1 MRQFVVIALAG
12 LALGGCSS
20 LSDTFRSTPPEVT
33 VQLDS
38 VPPGA
43 DALASTGQSCRTPC
57 SVKVPPADFSV
68 TFTMDKFQPATVPVQ
83 VVVTPGSF
91 MSEGTTTV
99 TPNPVTAQLQP
110 AKPVRKRTPVR
121 KPRKPKPAA
130 AAPAAEAPAASSPF
144 PAPPAPA
151 R

>member
-1 MRQFVVIALAG
+1 MRHLVVIALAG
-12 LALGGCSS
+12 LSLGGCASM
-20 LSDTFRSTPPEVT
+20 SDAFKSTPPDVT

-43 DALASTGQSCRTPC
+43 DAVASTGQSCKTPC
-57 SVKVPPADFSV
+57 SIKVPPADFTV
-68 TFTMDKFQPATVPVQ
+68 TFSLDKFQTTTVPVQ
-83 VVVTPGSF
+83 VSVAPGSF

-99 TPNPVTAQLQP
+99 TPNPVTAELQS
-110 AKPVRKRTPVR
+110 AKPSRKARQVR

-130 AAPAAEAPAASSPF
+130 AAPAADAPAAGSPF
-144 PAPPAPA
+144 PAPAA

>member
-1 MRQFVVIALAG
+1 MRHLVVIALAG
-12 LALGGCSS
+12 LSLGGCASM
-20 LSDTFRSTPPEVT
+20 SDAFKSTPPDVT

-43 DALASTGQSCRTPC
+43 DAVASTGQSCKTPC
-57 SVKVPPADFSV
+57 SIKVPPADFTV
-68 TFTMDKFQPATVPVQ
+68 TFSLDKFQTTTVPVQ
-83 VVVTPGSF
+83 VSVAPGSF

-99 TPNPVTAQLQP
+99 TPNPVTAELQS
-110 AKPVRKRTPVR
+110 AKPSRKARQVR

-130 AAPAAEAPAASSPF
+130 AAPAAEAPAAGSPF
-144 PAPPAPA
+144 PAPAA

>member
-1 MRQFVVIALAG
+1 MRHLVVIALAG
-12 LALGGCSS
+12 LSLGGCASM
-20 LSDTFRSTPPEVT
+20 SDAFKSTPPDVT

-43 DALASTGQSCRTPC
+43 DAVASTGQSCKTPC
-57 SVKVPPADFSV
+57 SVKVSPADFNV
-68 TFTMDKFQPATVPVQ
+68 TFTMDKFQPVTIPVQ

-99 TPNPVTAQLQP
+99 TPNPVTAELQP
-110 AKPVRKRTPVR
+110 AKPARRARHASK
-121 KPRKPKPAA
+121 RKPKPAA
-130 AAPAAEAPAASSPF
+130 AAPASEAPAAASPF
-144 PAPPAPA
+144 PAPSGT

>member
-1 MRQFVVIALAG
+1 MRHLVVIALAG
-12 LALGGCSS
+12 LSLGGCASM
-20 LSDTFRSTPPEVT
+20 SDAFKSTPPDVT

-43 DALASTGQSCRTPC
+43 DAVASTGQSCKTPC
-57 SVKVPPADFSV
+57 SIKVPPADFTV
-68 TFTMDKFQPATVPVQ
+68 TFSLDKFQTTTVPVQ
-83 VVVTPGSF
+83 VAVAQGGF

-99 TPNPVTAQLQP
+99 TPNPVTAELQA
-110 AKPVRKRTPVR
+110 AKPSRKARQVR

-130 AAPAAEAPAASSPF
+130 AAPAAEAPAESSSPF
-144 PAPPAPA
+144 PAPAA

>member
-1 MRQFVVIALAG
+1 M
-12 LALGGCSS
+12 
-20 LSDTFRSTPPEVT
+20 SDAFKSTPPDVT

-43 DALASTGQSCRTPC
+43 DAVASTGQSCKTPC
-57 SVKVPPADFSV
+57 SIKVPPADFTV
-68 TFTMDKFQPATVPVQ
+68 TFSLDKFQTTTVPVQ
-83 VVVTPGSF
+83 VSVAQGGF

-99 TPNPVTAQLQP
+99 TPNPVTAELQ
-110 AKPVRKRTPVR
+110 ASKPSRKARQVR

-130 AAPAAEAPAASSPF
+130 AAPAAEAPAESSSPF
-144 PAPPAPA
+144 PAPAA